1 MKLISYSKQIGG
13 IVEFC
18 YWAFFPLTIMW
29 NNFRIIRNYEL
40 IITF

>member
-18 YWAFFPLTIMW
+18 YWTFPPLQLCGTTLELYAIM
-29 NNFRIIRNYEL
+29 N
-40 IITF
+40 